1 VHGHIVLGPRDG
13 HALGGH
19 FVSAVVRP
27 TLELV
32 FVESSVTLRRVKDQA
47 TGLAL
52 LAL

>member
-1 VHGHIVLGPRDG
+1 M
-13 HALGGH
+13 GGH

-27 TLELV
+27 TLEVL
-32 FVESSVTLRRVKDQA
+32 FVESSVPLRRVKDEA